1 MQKNNTKKLNV
12 TAAKQSKPAAV
23 NINKDS
29 LTKEFF
35 KVPIKEDQESI
46 SVVASSQD
54 IKVLKELG
62 RLTDRN
68 LSYFLRGAVKSFVK
82 NYAAPRLLSLQE
94 KSKDYILDK
103 NNMQLDAIDL

>member
-12 TAAKQSKPAAV
+12 AAKQSKPAAV

-46 SVVASSQD
+46 SVIASSQD

-62 RLTDRN
+62 KLTDRN

-94 KSKDYILDK
+94 RSKDYILDK
-103 NNMQLDAIDL
+103 SNMQLEAIDL